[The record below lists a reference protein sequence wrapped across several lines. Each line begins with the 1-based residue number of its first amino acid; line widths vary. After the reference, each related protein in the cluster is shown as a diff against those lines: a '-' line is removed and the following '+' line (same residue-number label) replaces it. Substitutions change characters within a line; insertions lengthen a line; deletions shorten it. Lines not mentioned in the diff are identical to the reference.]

1 MIEIGAPSSGP
12 RDVAVSGAPQLPQS
26 VGVLPLRD
34 TVTFPDML
42 VPLNVGQKRSID
54 LINDVL
60 RGDRSIV
67 MVASRNPEIEAPGPE
82 DLYSVGVLGVVAR
95 MIRVPDGTLRV
106 LIQGGQRVRIEAWL
120 ASDPYLV
127 AQIAEAPDV
136 LDHTPELVALM
147 RNVQQTFT
155 DIVEQV
161 PYLPEE
167 LQIMVANVDDP
178 STLAHL
184 IAGALRLKTEEKQA
198 LLEEVDVGKR
208 LRRLSEILAREL
220 EVVAI
225 GSRIQSQV
233 QSELDKGQR
242 EYFLRQQLKAIQ
254 EELGEADEVQAEITE
269 LREQLVGD
277 RAARGGAQ
285 AGRPRAGKARTPA
298 AGDGRVRRRAQLPG
312 MDRGAAVGQ
321 VHRRQPR
328 PRPRPPGA
336 RRGSLRHRAGQ
347 GPDPRV
353 PRRAQARKRAGTRSV
368 GSILCFVG
376 PPGVGKTSLG
386 RSIARALERKFERLS
401 VGGVRDEAEIRG
413 HRRTYIGAMPGTI
426 IRAMRDAGANNPLL
440 MIDEIDKM
448 GADFRGDPSS
458 AMLEVLDPEQNHSF
472 RDHYLDLPFDLS
484 KVMFVTTANT
494 LDTIPGPLRDR
505 MEVIQLA
512 GYTESEKLEIAKR
525 YLVPRQIER
534 NGLSKSRIA
543 FTDPALRTAIAD
555 YTREAGVRQLEREI
569 GAACRKV
576 ARQVAEGSVTRKVT
590 ITEPRIRELL
600 GKRRFFSETRRR
612 TSRPGVATGLAWTPV
627 GGDVLFVEATAMPGK
642 GRLTITG
649 QLGEVMKESAQA
661 ALSYV
666 RSNAEELVPALDENW
681 FATHDIH
688 IHVPAGAIPKDG
700 PSAGIAM
707 ATALASLLSE
717 RPVRSDVAMTG
728 EITLTGQVLPIGGLK
743 EKALAAQRNGIRCV
757 VAPLLNEQDIDEIP
771 EHLRK
776 DLEFRFVSEIGE
788 VLEVALQRR
797 RAPRRQSAARRD
809 GQLAARRRPG
819 LARQALTTP
828 RLGDFAGF
836 AGRHCVCW
844 KVTEPTH
851 PGRAM
856 PSRGKKSKAVPFTAV
871 ELASIAKARPYIQR
885 VIDDAALR
893 ESVRTAVDSSRSAY
907 GRLSNGKAP
916 TKSLL
921 EDKKLQG
928 DLREA
933 AEALRDATVKLT
945 EPPKKKKMGVGR
957 KLLIL
962 ALAGGIALAAS
973 EKLRSKVL
981 DALFGA
987 EEEFEYTPPPPPA
1000 SSEPTTPVS
1009 AA

>member
-1 MIEIGAPSSGP
+1 VIEIGAPSSGP
-12 RDVAVSGAPQLPQS
+12 RDVAVSGTAQLPQS
-26 VGVLPLRD
+26 VGVLPLRE

-67 MVASRNPEIEAPGPE
+67 TVASRNPEIEAPGPE

-106 LIQGGQRVRIEAWL
+106 LIQGAQRVRIVAWL

-254 EELGEADEVQAEITE
+254 EELGEADEIQAEITE
-269 LREQLVGD
+269 LREELSAIELPEEVRKQAD
-277 RAARGGAQ
+277 RELARLERLQPAMAEFGVVRSYLEWIAALPWDKSTADNLDL
-285 AGRPRAGKARTPA
+285 AHARQVLDEDHYDIEQVKDRILEFLA
-298 AGDGRVRRRAQLPG
+298 VRKLKP
-312 MDRGAAVGQ
+312 D
-321 VHRRQPR
+321 
-328 PRPRPPGA
+328 A
-336 RRGSLRHRAGQ
+336 R
-347 GPDPRV
+347 
-353 PRRAQARKRAGTRSV
+353 

-426 IRAMRDAGANNPLL
+426 VRAMRDAGANNPLL

-543 FTDPALRTAIAD
+543 FTDPALRAAIAD

-612 TSRPGVATGLAWTPV
+612 TSRPGVAAGLAWTPV

-666 RSNAEELVPALDENW
+666 RSNVGEVVPTLDETW

-707 ATALASLLSE
+707 TTALASLLSE

-728 EITLTGQVLPIGGLK
+728 EITLAGQVLPIGGLK

-757 VAPLLNEQDIDEIP
+757 VAPLLNAQDIDEIP

-809 GQLAARRRPG
+809 GQLRP
-819 LARQALTTP
+819 
-828 RLGDFAGF
+828 AG
-836 AGRHCVCW
+836 
-844 KVTEPTH
+844 
-851 PGRAM
+851 
-856 PSRGKKSKAVPFTAV
+856 AV
-871 ELASIAKARPYIQR
+871 ASPAKP
-885 VIDDAALR
+885 
-893 ESVRTAVDSSRSAY
+893 
-907 GRLSNGKAP
+907 
-916 TKSLL
+916 
-921 EDKKLQG
+921 
-928 DLREA
+928 
-933 AEALRDATVKLT
+933 
-945 EPPKKKKMGVGR
+945 
-957 KLLIL
+957 
-962 ALAGGIALAAS
+962 
-973 EKLRSKVL
+973 
-981 DALFGA
+981 
-987 EEEFEYTPPPPPA
+987 
-1000 SSEPTTPVS
+1000 
-1009 AA
+1009 